1 MENKIAVL
9 RATLFASIGAVG
21 SVIASLFGGWSND
34 LTTLLIFMAID
45 FITGLIVAGV
55 FKKSKK
61 SENGALQS
69 KIGFVGLAKKVMILL
84 FVLVGHRLDLLFGSD
99 YIRTALVIAF
109 ICNETISITE
119 NAGLMGIP
127 IPKPIKNAID
137 ILKSKEDAR

>member
-1 MENKIAVL
+1 MNKML
-9 RATLFASIGAVG
+9 RIMSFASIGAVG
-21 SVIASLFGGWSND
+21 SAITNSFGGWSND

-45 FITGLIVAGV
+45 FITGLLVAGA

-61 SENGALQS
+61 TKNGALES
-69 KIGFVGLAKKVMILL
+69 SIGFKGIAKKMMILL
-84 FVLVGHRLDLLFGSD
+84 FVLIGYRLDLLLGSD

-127 IPKPIKNAID
+127 IPKPIRNAID
-137 ILKSKEDAR
+137 ILKNKEDEK

>member
-1 MENKIAVL
+1 MDKML
-9 RATLFASIGAVG
+9 RIMSFASIGAVG
-21 SVIASLFGGWSND
+21 SAITNLFGGWSND

-45 FITGLIVAGV
+45 FITGLLVAGA

-61 SENGALQS
+61 TKNGALES
-69 KIGFVGLAKKVMILL
+69 SIGFKGITKKIIILL
-84 FVLVGHRLDLLFGSD
+84 LVLVGYRLDLLFGSN

-127 IPKPIKNAID
+127 IPKPIRNAID
-137 ILKSKEDAR
+137 ILKSKEDEK

>member
-9 RATLFASIGAVG
+9 RATLFASIGVVG
-21 SVIASLFGGWSND
+21 SAITNLFGGWSSD

-45 FITGLIVAGV
+45 FITGLLVAGA

-61 SENGALQS
+61 TKNGALES
-69 KIGFVGLAKKVMILL
+69 SIGFKGIVKKVMILL
-84 FVLVGHRLDLLFGSD
+84 LVLVGYRLDLLLGSD
-99 YIRTALVIAF
+99 HIRTALVIAF

-127 IPKPIKNAID
+127 IPKAIKNAMD
-137 ILKSKEDAR
+137 ILRGENK

>member
-1 MENKIAVL
+1 M
-9 RATLFASIGAVG
+9 
-21 SVIASLFGGWSND
+21 
-34 LTTLLIFMAID
+34 TTLLIFMAID
-45 FITGLIVAGV
+45 FITGLLVAGA

-61 SENGALQS
+61 TKNGALES
-69 KIGFVGLAKKVMILL
+69 SIGFKGITKKIIILL
-84 FVLVGHRLDLLFGSD
+84 LVLVGYRLDLLFGSD

-137 ILKSKEDAR
+137 ILKSKEDEK